1 MLSSWRKTLAIVE
14 GCGLVALGLFFLN
27 SAHLLV
33 SGVAGWS
40 IILTHWVPMS
50 FGSLFFLLNCPF
62 FLLSWWVLGR
72 QFTFKSLF
80 AIAFVGALTD
90 GMLAVMSVDIMPQ
103 WLAGIIAGGLIGAGL
118 TWIMRHG
125 AALGGVNVVAVWAE
139 HRYDLHAGQT
149 LFAADCI
156 VVILGAWVFNS
167 WELIWSLLGFI
178 VLSWT
183 VGRYHPKSPI
193 TQSRQISTT
202 EPSSPLPEPESVN
215 SGVQIPAA
223 NNLFPLR
230 RASLM
235 TQDPAADAT
244 QQ

>member
-1 MLSSWRKTLAIVE
+1 MLSSWRKTLAIIE

-40 IILTHWVPMS
+40 IILTHWAPLS
-50 FGSLFFLLNCPF
+50 FGCLFFLLNCPF
-62 FLLSWWVLGR
+62 YLLSWFVLGK
-72 QFTFKSLF
+72 QFTFTSLF
-80 AIAFVGALTD
+80 AIAFVSLLTD
-90 GMLAVMSVDIMPQ
+90 GLLSVMSVEAIPQ
-103 WLAGIIAGGLIGAGL
+103 WLAALIAGGLIGAGL

-125 AALGGVNVVAVWAE
+125 ASLGGVNVVAVWAE

-156 VVILGAWVFNS
+156 VVILGAWVFTS
-167 WELIWSLLGFI
+167 WELIWSLLGFM

-183 VGRYHPKSPI
+183 VGRYHEKS
-193 TQSRQISTT
+193 
-202 EPSSPLPEPESVN
+202 
-215 SGVQIPAA
+215 
-223 NNLFPLR
+223 PLR
-230 RASLM
+230 RQQNSTAPKDSANTIHGYQRLRA
-235 TQDPAADAT
+235 TFSRVCLTSRDSAVDAN